1 MSFLTKFIS
10 GIKIKYTDEL
20 NIIPEKEALD
30 AFIYGTNCNRIILG
44 NKNQGILSLSD
55 KILNEICFLNK
66 KQNKIINIQINHIS
80 DITFNN
86 NSENL
91 KKYNRENPDNNNEE
105 MIFIQI
111 SVNQKTYDF
120 EFDNKKTLFLFIKGF
135 ILFLESE
142 NIIVDPNK
150 KELGNYI
157 EDNLEILFDKNNVNF
172 DEILDQVEFQNLAK
186 DIGIEANELLLYID
200 KNKDGI
206 ITKEEV
212 INYFKD
218 LLKGLEFKD
227 IFEKYA
233 TIKNNDE
240 YTMNPEELKLFFH
253 KEEKE
258 FINDLEAYQ
267 LIILFKS
274 NIDKEIKRKICK
286 KFKNNFFYNKY
297 QINKNEIINSLQ
309 KLNQKLNININL
321 ELDLKEFSIMI
332 NSHLLTVY
340 DKIKQNNELDTS
352 HSLVDYYINSSHNT
366 YLKGHQL
373 KGLSDPKMYSFAIL
387 NGYRLVELDC
397 YNGEEDDII
406 VTHGYTLVTKL
417 NLEDILIE
425 LRENGFK
432 NSPYPI
438 ILSIE
443 NHLDDKHQQ
452 IMAKKLKKYLID
464 LYIFP
469 IDSPPETIPTLEEL
483 KYKFIIKCGGNRL
496 YEDIDIP
503 MKQIDDD
510 KIKLKSKKNLMEQLI
525 IEDEFEDVS
534 DSEEDIET
542 ENIDEFDYKNNE
554 HNNICVNRHKPLFNI
569 NKEVNI
575 SKNNDIYIE
584 NLEINEEIVINE
596 NKSNDNKE
604 NNNFI
609 LRSKKNNSKIGK
621 EEKNEIKE
629 NNNENNLG
637 DNKENKEIRML
648 NSKESEREETICI
661 PCLANIRGLLG
672 QKFKYEKINT
682 FNYKPWEF
690 VTLKSTTFIQIYKNI
705 EKRKELIKLSF
716 HCMLK
721 AYPQSFDSSNY
732 DIIKCWSCGC
742 QCTAINIQ
750 AVNDDFTLFNQIYF
764 TQNKNCGYV
773 LKPKKFMEKYFSFEE
788 YKTPKFYINFEII
801 NLFNFTELINL
812 SNIPF
817 IKNAKMQMKI
827 YSLETW
833 ISDIND
839 EKKDMKN
846 EYIFDLKGNLLN
858 PRIIDNKKIKIPVYE
873 EELGGIMIKFFYEKE
888 MIGRGCIPFCL
899 MKFGYRKIPVF
910 FNNCVESERVF
921 VLGYFEKIINKI

>member
-10 GIKIKYTDEL
+10 GIKIKYTEEL

-105 MIFIQI
+105 MVFIQI

-417 NLEDILIE
+417 KLEDILIE

-464 LYIFP
+464 FYIFP

-510 KIKLKSKKNLMEQLI
+510 KIKLKNKKNLMEQLI

-554 HNNICVNRHKPLFNI
+554 HNNICVNRHKPLFNT

-721 AYPQSFDSSNY
+721 AYPQNFDSSNY

-742 QCTAINIQ
+742 QCAAINIQ
-750 AVNDDFTLFNQIYF
+750 AVEDDFTLFNQIFF
-764 TQNKNCGYV
+764 TQNKNNGYI
-773 LKPKKFMEKYFSFEE
+773 LKPKKFINKYFSFEE
-788 YKTPKFYINFEII
+788 YKIPKFYIKMKII
-801 NLFNFTELINL
+801 YLFNFVELIHL
-812 SNIPF
+812 SDIPF
-817 IKNAKMQMKI
+817 VQNAKMEMKI
-827 YSLETW
+827 YNLGFD
-833 ISDIND
+833 IGDIN
-839 EKKDMKN
+839 EEQKILKN
-846 EYIFDLKGNLLN
+846 EYIFNLEGGFLT
-858 PRIIDNKKIKIPVYE
+858 PHIINNEIIQIPVYE
-873 EELGGIMIKFFYEKE
+873 EELGGIIIKFFYEKK

-899 MKFGYRKIPVF
+899 LKIGYRKIPIF
-910 FNNCVESERVF
+910 CNNCIERDRVF
-921 VLGYFEKIINKI
+921 VIGYFGKSNY

>member
-1 MSFLTKFIS
+1 
-10 GIKIKYTDEL
+10 
-20 NIIPEKEALD
+20 
-30 AFIYGTNCNRIILG
+30 
-44 NKNQGILSLSD
+44 
-55 KILNEICFLNK
+55 
-66 KQNKIINIQINHIS
+66 
-80 DITFNN
+80 
-86 NSENL
+86 
-91 KKYNRENPDNNNEE
+91 
-105 MIFIQI
+105 
-111 SVNQKTYDF
+111 
-120 EFDNKKTLFLFIKGF
+120 
-135 ILFLESE
+135 
-142 NIIVDPNK
+142 
-150 KELGNYI
+150 
-157 EDNLEILFDKNNVNF
+157 
-172 DEILDQVEFQNLAK
+172 
-186 DIGIEANELLLYID
+186 
-200 KNKDGI
+200 
-206 ITKEEV
+206 
-212 INYFKD
+212 
-218 LLKGLEFKD
+218 
-227 IFEKYA
+227 
-233 TIKNNDE
+233 
-240 YTMNPEELKLFFH
+240 
-253 KEEKE
+253 
-258 FINDLEAYQ
+258 
-267 LIILFKS
+267 
-274 NIDKEIKRKICK
+274 
-286 KFKNNFFYNKY
+286 
-297 QINKNEIINSLQ
+297 
-309 KLNQKLNININL
+309 LNQKLNININL

-417 NLEDILIE
+417 KLEDILIE

-510 KIKLKSKKNLMEQLI
+510 KIKLKNKKNLMEQLI

-648 NSKESEREETICI
+648 NSKELEREETICI

-721 AYPQSFDSSNY
+721 AYPQNFDSSNY

-742 QCTAINIQ
+742 QCAAINIQ
-750 AVNDDFTLFNQIYF
+750 AVEDDFTLFNQIFF
-764 TQNKNCGYV
+764 TQNKNNGYI
-773 LKPKKFMEKYFSFEE
+773 LKPKKFISKYFSFEE
-788 YKTPKFYINFEII
+788 YKIPKFYIKMKII
-801 NLFNFTELINL
+801 YLFNFVELIHL
-812 SNIPF
+812 SDIPF
-817 IKNAKMQMKI
+817 VQNAKMEMKI
-827 YSLETW
+827 YNLGFD
-833 ISDIND
+833 IGDIN
-839 EKKDMKN
+839 
-846 EYIFDLKGNLLN
+846 
-858 PRIIDNKKIKIPVYE
+858 E
-873 EELGGIMIKFFYEKE
+873 EQKF
-888 MIGRGCIPFCL
+888 
-899 MKFGYRKIPVF
+899 
-910 FNNCVESERVF
+910 
-921 VLGYFEKIINKI
+921 